1 MTPPNDTITLAPTLP
16 TEAQMDARL
25 KAKFFPKGVWIISDT
40 INGLYKL
47 SPKLSAKLTMF
58 LLSVSMRRKLK
69 TKDKSFY
76 QKGIQQTFR
85 CQGKRFNTYTFGQG
99 PKILF
104 VHGWVS
110 NGARWQNYVDEIVA
124 KGFSAVVV
132 DSPAQGTSK
141 GFLCSI
147 PAYID
152 CIRKVLNAHTDW
164 HGIVAHSIG
173 SIVSMIAASE
183 AKTINRPLKI
193 VLMSTFSDCY
203 ALMTKYARCLGIAE
217 EVLNFTKKY
226 IPKLYGN
233 PLSYFSLIKHY
244 KNLSS
249 KGLLIHD
256 RNDIVVPY
264 IEVTKIT
271 TSIPDMAYFESVGA
285 GHNLNVVA
293 VKNRVIKFLD

>member
-1 MTPPNDTITLAPTLP
+1 MTPQNNAISISSTIP
-16 TEAQMDARL
+16 TEAQLDAQL
-25 KAKFFPKGVWIISDT
+25 KAKFFPKGISVVADT
-40 INGLYKL
+40 INNLYKI
-47 SPKLSAKLTMF
+47 SPILSAKLTMF
-58 LLSVSMRRKLK
+58 LLSVSMRRQLK
-69 TKDKSFY
+69 AKDQSFY
-76 QKGIQQTFR
+76 QKGIKRTFR
-85 CQGKRFNTYTFGQG
+85 CHGKRFNTYTFGEG

-141 GFLCSI
+141 GFLLSI
-147 PAYID
+147 PAYIN
-152 CIRKVLNAHTDW
+152 CIRKVLDAHYDW

-183 AKTINRPLKI
+183 AKTVNRPLKI

-233 PLSYFSLIKHY
+233 PLSYFSLIDHY
-244 KNLSS
+244 KNLSG

-271 TSIPDMAYFESVGA
+271 TSIPDMEYFESTGA
-285 GHNLNVVA
+285 GHNLNVAA
-293 VKNRVIKFLD
+293 VRNRVINFF